1 MPWQNEKNKLS
12 KFEVLKKI
20 LWNIWKGEFSSMA
33 MTTSDF
39 SQKYLLYQAVKKWIY
54 PIHLYIS

>member
-20 LWNIWKGEFSSMA
+20 LWNIWKGEFSRMA
-33 MTTSDF
+33 MTMSDF
-39 SQKYLLYQAVKKWIY
+39 SQKILAVPGCQEMDLSNSFVY
-54 PIHLYIS
+54 